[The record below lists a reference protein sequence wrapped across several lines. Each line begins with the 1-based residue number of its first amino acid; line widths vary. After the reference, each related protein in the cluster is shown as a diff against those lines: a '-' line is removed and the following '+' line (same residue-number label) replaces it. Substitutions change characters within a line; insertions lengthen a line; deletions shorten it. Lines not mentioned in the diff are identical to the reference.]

1 MNLRFWF
8 WDQLPPIFKELD
20 TYKDNTGR
28 GLFERYCEIFGLEY
42 DNEVI
47 PKIED
52 YTEITDVMICEEK
65 FIKHLAY
72 TLGQP
77 PNFFNSIPLYR
88 KILSFILSIYK
99 IKGTLKSYQIFFGYL
114 GYQIYLALGRDECTL
129 YDDPEILYDNDESYD
144 TCCLPCVDY
153 SIVISNKDAECLPS
167 TDPDSIR
174 WNLGDFVVTD
184 EMTKILCFIEPI
196 DINLVGF
203 VPGIFCCETVKVSVV
218 ETVTVQFLHPR
229 DYDDVLSVYDIHTDY
244 DDFLITNQYN
254 YP

>member
-1 MNLRFWF
+1 MNLRFWI

-20 TYKDNTGR
+20 TYKDNSGR

-47 PKIED
+47 PKIEN

-77 PNFFNSIPLYR
+77 PNFFTSVPLYR
-88 KILSFILSIYK
+88 RFLSFVLSLYK
-99 IKGTLKSYQIFFGYL
+99 IKGTLASYETMFGYL
-114 GYQIYLALGRDECTL
+114 GYKIHIALGRDECTF
-129 YDDPEILYDNDESYD
+129 YDDPEILYDNDEHYD

-153 SIVISNKDAECLPS
+153 TIVVSNKNAKCLPS
-167 TDPDSIR
+167 SDVNSIR
-174 WNLGDFVVTD
+174 WNLGSFQTPA
-184 EMTKILCFIEPI
+184 ELEKILCFIEPI
-196 DINLVGF
+196 DLHLVGV
-203 VPGIFCCETVKVSVV
+203 VPGIFCCETVKVQIV
-218 ETVTVQFLHPR
+218 ETLLVQFLAPKE
-229 DYDDVLSVYDIHTDY
+229 YDDVLSVYDDRTDY
-244 DDFLITNQYN
+244 DDYIITTQYT